1 MKRKQYDR
9 IWSVAEVLTCAVL
22 LPNAGLCFVVR
33 VGGARAGEK
42 Q

>member
-1 MKRKQYDR
+1 MIGYGVEQR
-9 IWSVAEVLTCAVL
+9 VLTCAVL
-22 LPNAGLCFVVR
+22 LPNAGLFFVVR